1 MEEKLLVL
9 LIADGMFLLI
19 GVIMSTI
26 QNKFKIPEKHTDI
39 VWELVKY
46 LTSAIAGYQIGAG
59 IIK

>member
-9 LIADGMFLLI
+9 LIVDAAFLLI
-19 GVIMSTI
+19 GVIMSFM
-26 QNKFKIPEKHTDI
+26 QNKQKIPSKHTDI

-59 IIK
+59 I